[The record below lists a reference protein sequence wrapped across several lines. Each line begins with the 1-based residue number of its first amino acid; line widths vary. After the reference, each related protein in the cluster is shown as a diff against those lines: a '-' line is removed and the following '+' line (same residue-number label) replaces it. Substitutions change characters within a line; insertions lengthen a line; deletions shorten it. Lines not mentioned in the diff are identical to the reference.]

1 MSENKIKSKAISEAV
16 SKFSMNIEEDIFAC
30 IDDLEIKRQNIDLF
44 YLQTNEDK
52 IKQDMREE
60 FYNVYIQNEL
70 FYRNKISELEKTI
83 QEKNKIIDYLREM
96 LCRAS
101 MIIKHLIK
109 NDLKK

>member
-1 MSENKIKSKAISEAV
+1 
-16 SKFSMNIEEDIFAC
+16 MNTEEDIFAC

>member
-1 MSENKIKSKAISEAV
+1 
-16 SKFSMNIEEDIFAC
+16 MNTEEDIFAC
-30 IDDLEIKRQNIDLF
+30 IDDLEIKRQSIDLF